1 MSRTTSLEFAA
12 IARWLGAECHRQ
24 GIVTPAFR
32 SPPRSNAARTIR
44 RCPNG
49 VVVAV
54 RLDRDPRDV
63 ASDMIDGC
71 VVAAGVSE
79 AEGRILRLALWEAAG
94 LALAA

>member
-1 MSRTTSLEFAA
+1 MPRTTATEFAA

-32 SPPRSNAARTIR
+32 SPPRSNAQRTIR
-44 RCPNG
+44 RCPSG
-49 VVVAV
+49 VVVSV

-71 VVAAGVSE
+71 IAAAGVPE
-79 AEGRILRLALWEAAG
+79 AEGQILRTALWEAAG